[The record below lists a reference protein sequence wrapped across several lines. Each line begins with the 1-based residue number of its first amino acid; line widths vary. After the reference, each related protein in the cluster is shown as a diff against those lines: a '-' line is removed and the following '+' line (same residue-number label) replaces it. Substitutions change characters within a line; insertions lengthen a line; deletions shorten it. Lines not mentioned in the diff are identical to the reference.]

1 MPKISATHKNK
12 TMHTHLPDSFAKKA
26 FVHAYAFISSDKDT
40 RTLCA
45 LEGAMAI
52 LCKSAQDGKAFC
64 GECAGCKKILSGTH
78 PDVHIIGCN
87 TKKVGVNDIR
97 CIESEAYLSPNEADA
112 KVFILENADTYNP
125 QSQNALL
132 KIIEEPPENV
142 YFILTVSSKHALLP
156 TVASRL
162 CIVNFGQK
170 SLDDI
175 KRIIKETMPEQSDSF
190 IEKCAY
196 YAAFYDRADIKTLD
210 RDTLMAAFDDGCA
223 LFSTSGKTNINF
235 PKTRDGLMIYLQVF
249 MLISHQILHTKQT
262 GCTKCGILSQT
273 DLITCCERTSKIKA
287 ASLYDTFEKAY
298 LLADANANINALC
311 ANLLSTV

>member
-1 MPKISATHKNK
+1 MPKILAAHKK
-12 TMHTHLPDSFAKKA
+12 AMHTQLPDSFAKKS
-26 FVHAYAFISSDKDT
+26 FVHAYAFVSSDKDA
-40 RTLCA
+40 RNSLA
-45 LEGAMAI
+45 IEGAMAI
-52 LCKSAQDGKAFC
+52 LCKNAPEGKAFC
-64 GECAGCKKILSGTH
+64 GECSFCKKILSGTH
-78 PDVHIIGCN
+78 PDVHTIGSN
-87 TKKVGVNDIR
+87 SKKVGVNDIR
-97 CIESEAYLSPNEADA
+97 RIEGEAYLSSNEADA
-112 KVFILENADTYNP
+112 KVFILQDADTYNN

-132 KIIEEPPENV
+132 KIIEEPPKNV

-175 KRIIKETMPEQSDSF
+175 KRVIKETMPEESNAF

-196 YAAFYDRADIKTLD
+196 FASLYDRADIKTIN
-210 RDTLMAAFDDGCA
+210 RDTLKSAFDDGYTI
-223 LFSTSGKTNINF
+223 FSTSGKANINF
-235 PKTRDGLMIYLQVF
+235 PKTRDELIIYLQVF

-262 GCTKCGILSQT
+262 GCTNPGILSQT

-298 LLADANANINALC
+298 LLADANANVNALC
-311 ANLLSTV
+311 ANLLCLV